1 MEENEIFEA
10 DIEEVNEEVT
20 EEVNE
25 DISFDFSDIA
35 SEASSVPEPAQPVQD
50 QEEVINRDSA
60 NDLISVLNEVLRNEQ
75 IESASDSSSD
85 GSSDGSSEDSSE
97 VSSEGCSV
105 FFSEY
110 DSILELIANNT
121 DSSSRYSSELLSLQ
135 YAELDN
141 NRFTSELNDIS
152 LTNFLLILILVFT
165 LAGLVI
171 HFIRG
176 IF

>member
-1 MEENEIFEA
+1 MEENEIFEE
-10 DIEEVNEEVT
+10 DIQEVTDEVFEEVSEDSLSEV
-20 EEVNE
+20 
-25 DISFDFSDIA
+25 SDIA
-35 SEASSVPEPAQPVQD
+35 SEASSVPEPVQPVQD
-50 QEEVINRDSA
+50 QEEVIDRDSA
-60 NDLISVLNEVLRNEQ
+60 NELISVLNEVLRNEQ
-75 IESASDSSSD
+75 IESAIDSSSD

-97 VSSEGCSV
+97 VSSEGSSA

-121 DSSSRYSSELLSLQ
+121 DSSSRYSSELLSLE

-152 LTNFLLILILVFT
+152 LTNTLLIFILVFT